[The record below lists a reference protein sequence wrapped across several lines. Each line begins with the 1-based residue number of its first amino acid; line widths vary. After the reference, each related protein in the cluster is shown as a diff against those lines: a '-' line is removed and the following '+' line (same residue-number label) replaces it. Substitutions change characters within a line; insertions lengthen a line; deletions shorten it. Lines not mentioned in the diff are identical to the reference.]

1 MLMKTAISAD
11 NLCKNFNSTVAADKI
26 SFSVPRGEIF
36 GFLGPNGAGKTT
48 TLRMLTGLLR
58 PDSGRAVIDGLD
70 ISRHPIE
77 AKMRI
82 GVIPETSNVYADLSA
97 FENLLL
103 AGRFYGIEKNKLR
116 EKADNLLKRMGLYE
130 KKDIEVRKFS
140 KGMKQKV
147 SVACA
152 LVNDASVL
160 FLDEPAAGLDVKS
173 RRLIREVILEAKNSG
188 AAIFLTS
195 HDIQEASVICERVAV
210 INKGKIAAIDT
221 PENLKRIFEET
232 KSVEVSFDRLV
243 DEKRLKDFAETEDVR
258 KLGDKIKIYTP
269 DPDRTVRALNS
280 FSQKNNLTFTSL
292 QILGSSLEDAFIK
305 LTVGDKDE
313 N

>member
-77 AKMRI
+77 AKMRM

-210 INKGKIAAIDT
+210 INRGKIAAIDT

-280 FSQKNNLTFTSL
+280 FSKKNNLTFTSL